1 MPKRRSKTSNKAEDT
16 EIETATDYDASATEY
31 RKQIE
36 QLKSLTEAF
45 SKRGK
50 ISLDEKLQLLYEV
63 VMNLYN
69 NMELQMDQAF
79 KILLLDARVVQL
91 ETLTE
96 NLRPEF
102 SAFNKELDELEE
114 IEEETD
120 NKEEIEEE
128 TDVKEEIEEKTDNK
142 EEIEEETDVKEE
154 IEEETDKQVEIQIL
168 PELQVA
174 PPPTA
179 KAEPIDSKI
188 PPALKKAAANLSGIK
203 SETILAKVPPTS
215 KTA

>member
-128 TDVKEEIEEKTDNK
+128 TDVKEEIEE
-142 EEIEEETDVKEE
+142 
-154 IEEETDKQVEIQIL
+154 ETDKQVEIQIL